1 MPWPVNAYLTMKYAL
16 DNGHVGVVKGDQDEA
31 RKCQQD
37 NLKVKKLAII
47 VYPTPKHGPHNVNF
61 VDLNLREE
69 YLKDM
74 LIPTKDLKKVHSIR
88 EVPLLFISKKSERGW
103 LRTQVNS
110 DVAHNWKI
118 ISQLG
123 GGIKDT

>member
-1 MPWPVNAYLTMKYAL
+1 MKRGNA
-16 DNGHVGVVKGDQDEA
+16 
-31 RKCQQD
+31 
-37 NLKVKKLAII
+37 KLAII
-47 VYPTPKHGPHNVNF
+47 ICPTPKHDPHNVNF

-69 YLKDM
+69 YLKDV
-74 LIPTKDLKKVHSIR
+74 LISTKDLKKVHSIR

-123 GGIKDT
+123 GGIQDT